1 MDTIVLQEKIDNLLS
16 SVHKLLPDGS
26 NLSYIYV
33 DDLSFLNKSIHDR
46 INELYSQHGRT
57 PEEEA
62 TLCLAL
68 LMGYSV
74 SQYANPEDESKKNTI
89 LLRTRNILP
98 VLPPSPLKEDLL
110 FTYNE
115 LQHSFSINRSLFA

>member
-1 MDTIVLQEKIDNLLS
+1 MDTIVLQEKIENLLG
-16 SVHKLLPDGS
+16 SVHRLLPVGGDMG
-26 NLSYIYV
+26 NIYA
-33 DDLSFLNKSIHDR
+33 DDLSLLNKSIHDQ

-57 PEEEA
+57 LEQEA

-74 SQYANPEDESKKNTI
+74 SLYANPEDELKTHTV

-98 VLPPSPLKEDLL
+98 LLPLSPLKEHLL
-110 FTYNE
+110 SVYNE
-115 LQHSFSINRSLFA
+115 LQHSFSIN

>member
-16 SVHKLLPDGS
+16 SVHKLLPVGS
-26 NLSYIYV
+26 DMGNIYA
-33 DDLSFLNKSIHDR
+33 DDFSLLNKSIHDQ
-46 INELYSQHGRT
+46 INELYSQQGRT
-57 PEEEA
+57 PEQEA

-74 SQYANPEDESKKNTI
+74 SLYANPEDELKKHTV

-98 VLPPSPLKEDLL
+98 LLPLSPLKEHLL
-110 FTYNE
+110 SVYNE
-115 LQHSFSINRSLFA
+115 LQHSFSIN